1 MSISKKSDVKNHL
14 FPRLQTHL
22 HLSPPES
29 QLAVTGFITV
39 ESSESLAG
47 PESFARDYWG
57 EHSFSSTVLVT
68 RASTVL
74 VTGKPLT
81 GSIGAQLSEASKSA
95 RA

>member
-14 FPRLQTHL
+14 LPHLQTHL

-29 QLAVTGFITV
+29 QLAVTDFITV
-39 ESSESLAG
+39 QSSESLAG
-47 PESFARDYWG
+47 PESIATDYWG

-68 RASTVL
+68 RSSAVL
-74 VTGKPLT
+74 VTGTPLT